1 VVIPIDFQD
10 GTHGSYLVSVCNQLF
25 GGSNMLFVRNIF
37 PFADITSQ
45 KRIQINV
52 NTSDCFEVIQS
63 FSATFTQHD
72 EDLDIDTH
80 NKMNTV
86 HHGRLLSDINSRLGL
101 SNNRSYCRW
110 MLREYFEEVFRN
122 PYEFYYLERQRE
134 IKTYQFESV
143 LNVDIRDFYS
153 YDRIKHRLNDISQ
166 WAGITST
173 DTISISSFND
183 FKKRQTYL
191 GSRRI
196 CDSLIKNIISKYWVH
211 VPNMKLVCEAYINVE
226 LENHTGNQS
235 PRGNNQW
242 FKSIDEIWS
251 HYGI

>member
-1 VVIPIDFQD
+1 
-10 GTHGSYLVSVCNQLF
+10 VCNQLC
-25 GGSNMLFVRNIF
+25 SDTDIVFVKNPY
-37 PFADITSQ
+37 PFEDITSQ
-45 KRIQINV
+45 KRIQINMGIC
-52 NTSDCFEVIQS
+52 DCFEVIQS
-63 FSATFTQHD
+63 FSSSFTRYD
-72 EDLDIDTH
+72 DDLDVDTH
-80 NKMNTV
+80 KKMNTV
-86 HHGRLLSDINSRLGL
+86 HHERILSDINSRLGFG
-101 SNNRSYCRW
+101 NNQSYTRW
-110 MLREYFEEVFRN
+110 MIREYFEEVFRK
-122 PYEFYYLERQRE
+122 PQEFFYLERQQE

-153 YDRIKHRLNDISQ
+153 YDRFMSRLNDIAQ

-235 PRGNNQW
+235 PRGDNQW